1 MDQTTNQTAGGISTG
16 NGKTFD
22 SNNESG
28 AARERLMGDLKTA
41 ISDAEQ
47 WLRGAAN
54 SGADDLNEAKTK
66 FQETLRTAK
75 TNLLTMEDTVLAK
88 TKLAAQATDTYV
100 HDNPWKSV
108 LVGGVVGLLLGVII
122 SRD

>member
-1 MDQTTNQTAGGISTG
+1 MDQTTSNPTAGNSVG
-16 NGKTFD
+16 NGKTYEAGSD
-22 SNNESG
+22 TSG
-28 AARERLMGDLKTA
+28 ARERLMGDLKSA
-41 ISDAEQ
+41 INEAEQ

-54 SGADDLNEAKTK
+54 AGTDELGEVKSK

-75 TNLLTMEDTVLAK
+75 GDLLKLEDSAVAK
-88 TKLAAQATDTYV
+88 AKLAAQTADTYV

-108 LVGGVVGLLLGVII
+108 VIGAVVGLLAGVII